1 MATLSSFVAD
11 EASTGSHRK
20 VIVRSAIV
28 NPDHLPINGGT
39 TMPQT
44 GFVKAMKD
52 FFGPLPGQNI
62 MQFGAELRALS
73 HEEKLDFA
81 QGLRA
86 VGIDCADPVQSNIA
100 A

>member
-1 MATLSSFVAD
+1 MSQ
-11 EASTGSHRK
+11 
-20 VIVRSAIV
+20 I
-28 NPDHLPINGGT
+28 
-39 TMPQT
+39 

-52 FFGPLPGQNI
+52 YFGPLPGQSI

-81 QGLRA
+81 QGLRSI
-86 VGIDCADPVQSNIA
+86 GIDCADPEQSKVA

>member
-1 MATLSSFVAD
+1 MQQ
-11 EASTGSHRK
+11 
-20 VIVRSAIV
+20 I
-28 NPDHLPINGGT
+28 
-39 TMPQT
+39 

-52 FFGPLPGQNI
+52 FFGPLPGQSI

-81 QGLRA
+81 QGLRSI
-86 VGIDCADPVQSNIA
+86 GIDCADPEQSKVA